1 MGFLGTV
8 ADYGKRLENNENAGH
23 VNASLPVRSGT
34 EAVQILNLKAQ
45 YLTIKEEV
53 DDAIRKVVDRQN
65 FILGSEV
72 ATLEQEVA
80 KYCGT
85 KHAVGVASG
94 TDALI
99 LALKAADVG
108 PGDEVIVPAF
118 TFVATADSVTM
129 VGATPIFADI
139 DPLVFALNPDML
151 EGLVTPKTKAI
162 VPVHLYGHPAPM
174 LEINAFAKRHGL
186 VVIEDTAQAMGAT
199 YACVRV
205 ASLGA
210 LGCLSFFPSKNLG
223 AYGDGGMIV
232 TSDDEYAAH
241 LRMLRSHGS
250 AKKYRSEFLGW
261 NSRLDELQ
269 AAILRVKLP
278 HLDRW
283 NEARM
288 RNASLYAQALSGI
301 EGVVVPM
308 VQGGCS
314 HVFHQF
320 TIRVRNRDMVQ
331 ALLKDAGVQTAVH
344 YPIPLHLQPMFKGL
358 GYQRG
363 DLPVAET
370 ACDAVLSLPMYPEL
384 EEEQI
389 YFVGRAIKQAVEAA
403 SMLRS

>member
-1 MGFLGTV
+1 MGFPGTV
-8 ADYGKRLENNENAGH
+8 ADYDRHVKVDEIAGQVNE
-23 VNASLPVRSGT
+23 SLPVRSAS
-34 EAVQILNLKAQ
+34 EPIQILNLKAQ
-45 YLTIKEEV
+45 YLTIKDEI
-53 DDAIRKVVDRQN
+53 DDAIRKVLDRQN
-65 FILGSEV
+65 FILGAEV

-80 KYCGT
+80 HYCGT

-99 LALKAADVG
+99 LALKAAGVG

-129 VGATPIFADI
+129 LGATPVFADI
-139 DPLVFALNPDML
+139 DPLIFALNPDVL
-151 EGLVTPKTKAI
+151 DKLVTPKTKAI

-174 LEINAFAKRHGL
+174 LEIKAFAKRHGVF
-186 VVIEDTAQAMGAT
+186 VVEDTAQAMGAT
-199 YACVRV
+199 YAGVR
-205 ASLGA
+205 AGSMGA

-232 TSDDEYAAH
+232 TSEDEYAAN

-250 AKKYRSEFLGW
+250 EKKYRSEFLGW

-283 NEARM
+283 NEARK
-288 RNASLYAQALSGI
+288 RNAALYCGVLSGI
-301 EGVVVPM
+301 EGVGLPVV
-308 VQGGCS
+308 QEGCG

-320 TIRVRNRDMVQ
+320 TIRVRNREMVQ
-331 ALLKDAGVQTAVH
+331 ALLKEAGIQTAVH
-344 YPIPLHLQPMFKGL
+344 YPIPLHLQPMFKAL
-358 GYQRG
+358 GYRRG

-370 ACDAVLSLPMYPEL
+370 ACNEVLSLPMYPEL

-389 YFVGRAIKQAVEAA
+389 SLVGRAIKQAVEAA